1 MLQNPH
7 RHQPEVHRIASKTD
21 AGPIGATKFARHGPS
36 SNSSAKKLAQR
47 AIKRQFRPNLSAQGE
62 LFRAFTL
69 KQRHRA
75 NFFALTPTPGRAGR
89 KMSHSRRNNAATLK
103 PPAPLLTRK
112 DDDGFRHPGPPGRQC
127 PDTIPVTGDA
137 TKRGEL
143 HYTSIRHADDTP
155 PAGFV

>member
-1 MLQNPH
+1 
-7 RHQPEVHRIASKTD
+7 
-21 AGPIGATKFARHGPS
+21 
-36 SNSSAKKLAQR
+36 
-47 AIKRQFRPNLSAQGE
+47 
-62 LFRAFTL
+62 
-69 KQRHRA
+69 
-75 NFFALTPTPGRAGR
+75 
-89 KMSHSRRNNAATLK
+89 MSRSRRDNAATLK

-143 HYTSIRHADDTP
+143 HYMSIRHADDTP